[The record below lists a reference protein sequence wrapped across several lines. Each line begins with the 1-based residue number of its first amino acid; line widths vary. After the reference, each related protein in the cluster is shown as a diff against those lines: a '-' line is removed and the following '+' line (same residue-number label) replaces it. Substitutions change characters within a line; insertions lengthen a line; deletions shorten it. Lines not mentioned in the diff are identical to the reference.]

1 MSKACP
7 TTIHIIWD
15 KKKRRTMKSTRI
27 DRFVEAGRWVVVLV
41 YLVTGSTARAEDAT
55 QEPQGP
61 PPAPVQVASVVE
73 ELVSDQVTLIG
84 TTEAIASSTVAAQ
97 VAGSVQN
104 FPVSE
109 GDFVKKGQVL
119 ARLRSTN
126 LKLRL
131 KAAEATRDKVRSN
144 LVFAEKEL
152 DRYTR
157 LIGTESVAESS
168 YDKAVDEYKSLQSE
182 LLRTEAEIEVLK
194 DDIRNKTVIAPFA
207 GFVAEEHTEVGEWID
222 VGGPVVSL
230 LDLGHI
236 RITVHVPERYAVQ
249 LSQDSPVRI
258 LVTSL
263 SDETFSGKISA
274 VLPEGD
280 MDARTF
286 PVRIELANP
295 DLKIR
300 SGMEASATFSL
311 GTKRKALLVPKD
323 AIVTAGT
330 NRMVYAVADG
340 AAQPVPVQVIGYYDG
355 NVAVEGPLQ
364 PGTPVVIRGNE
375 RLMPGQPVEVM
386 E

>member
-1 MSKACP
+1 M
-7 TTIHIIWD
+7 
-15 KKKRRTMKSTRI
+15 KKEYIR
-27 DRFVEAGRWVVVLV
+27 
-41 YLVTGSTARAEDAT
+41 VTLLLLFFASSMVRAEDAK

-61 PPAPVQVASVVE
+61 PPAPVRVASVVE
-73 ELVSDQVTLIG
+73 DMVSDQVTLVG
-84 TTEAIASSTVAAQ
+84 TTEAIARSMIAAE
-97 VAGSVQN
+97 VSGSVIE
-104 FPVSE
+104 FPVRE

-119 ARLRSTN
+119 ARLRSTD
-126 LKLRL
+126 LALRL
-131 KAAEATRDKVRSN
+131 KAAEATREKVRSN

-157 LIGTESVAESS
+157 LKGTDSIAESK
-168 YDKAVDEYKSLQSE
+168 YDKALDDYKSLKNE
-182 LLRTEAEIEVLK
+182 LLRTEAEIELLK
-194 DDIRNKTVIAPFA
+194 DDIQKKTVDAPFA
-207 GFVAEEHTEVGEWID
+207 GFVAEEHTQVGEWID

-236 RITVHVPERYAVQ
+236 RITVDVPERYAIQ
-249 LSQDSPVRI
+249 LSQESPVRVF
-258 LVTSL
+258 VTSL
-263 SDETFSGKISA
+263 SGDTFSGKISA

-280 MDARTF
+280 MYARTF

-300 SGMEASATFSL
+300 GGMEARATFNL
-311 GTKRKALLVPKD
+311 GTKRNALLVPKD

-330 NRMVYAVADG
+330 NRMVYVVAGG

-364 PGTPVVIRGNE
+364 PGAPVVIRGNE
-375 RLMPGQPVEVM
+375 RLMPGQPVQIM

>member
-1 MSKACP
+1 M
-7 TTIHIIWD
+7 
-15 KKKRRTMKSTRI
+15 KKQYRN
-27 DRFVEAGRWVVVLV
+27 RFVDFGMLAVVLV
-41 YLVTGSTARAEDAT
+41 YLAIGSATWAEDPK

-73 ELVSDQVTLIG
+73 GLVSDQVTLVG
-84 TTEAIASSTVAAQ
+84 TTEAIARSTVAAQ
-97 VAGSVQN
+97 VEGSVRD
-104 FPVSE
+104 FPVAE

-126 LKLRL
+126 LALRL

-144 LVFAEKEL
+144 LIFAEKEL

-157 LIGTESVAESS
+157 LIGSDSVAESR

-182 LLRTEAEIEVLK
+182 LLRTGAEIEVLK
-194 DDIRNKTVIAPFA
+194 DDIRNKTVVAPFA
-207 GFVAEEHTEVGEWID
+207 GFVAAEHTEVGEWID

-236 RITVHVPERYAVQ
+236 RITVDVPERYAVQ
-249 LSQDSPVRI
+249 LSQDSPVRV
-258 LVTSL
+258 LMTSL
-263 SDETFSGKISA
+263 PDETFSGKISA

-300 SGMEASATFSL
+300 SGMEATATFSL

-330 NRMVYAVADG
+330 NRMVYVVADG

-364 PGTPVVIRGNE
+364 PGVPVVIRGNE
-375 RLMPGQPVEVM
+375 RLMPGQPVEVIQ
-386 E
+386 

>member
-1 MSKACP
+1 M
-7 TTIHIIWD
+7 
-15 KKKRRTMKSTRI
+15 KKMHRN
-27 DRFVEAGRWVVVLV
+27 RFVGCSTWVALIV
-41 YLVTGSTARAEDAT
+41 YLVIGSTAWAEDPK
-55 QEPQGP
+55 QEPQGR
-61 PPAPVQVASVVE
+61 PPAPVQIASVVE
-73 ELVSDQVTLIG
+73 ELVSDQVTLVG
-84 TTEAIASSTVAAQ
+84 NTEAIVRSLVAAQ
-97 VAGSVQN
+97 VSGSVLD
-104 FPVSE
+104 FPVAE

-126 LKLRL
+126 LALRV
-131 KAAEATRDKVRSN
+131 KAAEATREKVRSN

-152 DRYTR
+152 DRHTR
-157 LIGTESVAESS
+157 LIGTDSIAESR

-182 LLRTEAEIEVLK
+182 LLRIEAEIELLK
-194 DDIRNKTVIAPFA
+194 DDIRKKRVVAPFA

-236 RITVHVPERYAVQ
+236 RITVDVPERYAVQ
-249 LSQDSPVRI
+249 LSEDSPVRV

-263 SDETFSGKISA
+263 PDDTFSGKISA

-295 DLKIR
+295 NLKVR
-300 SGMEASATFSL
+300 SGMEATAAFSL

-330 NRMVYAVADG
+330 NRMVYVAVG
-340 AAQPVPVQVIGYYDG
+340 GVAQPVPVQVIGYYDG

-364 PGTPVVIRGNE
+364 PGAPVVIRGNE
-375 RLMPGQPVEVM
+375 RLMPGQPVQIM